1 MRVTFLGTG
10 AAGGV
15 PLYGC
20 ACPACARAAV
30 DPRHVRRPCCA
41 LVEHGESRVLID
53 AGLMDLH
60 ERFAP
65 GSLSAIVL
73 THFHPDHVQGLFHL
87 RWGRGSPIPVYAPP
101 DAEGCAD
108 LYKHPGLLDFRRLA
122 KFELQCIG
130 GLRFTPLPLVHSKP
144 TFGFAIEADDGARLA
159 YLTDTLGLPPH
170 TDAFLKDWQAD
181 AMAIDCSYPPQEET
195 PRGHNDWPHALAAIA
210 GVAPRH
216 AWLTHIG
223 HGLDDWL
230 MVAGPTLPAGVSIA
244 SDGECVAV
252 TGRPGSGSA

>member
-1 MRVTFLGTG
+1 VRVTFLGTG

-20 ACPACARAAV
+20 TCTACEHALAEPNR
-30 DPRHVRRPCCA
+30 VRRPCSA
-41 LVEHGESRVLID
+41 LIEHEGTRVLID

-65 GSLSAIVL
+65 GALDAIML

-87 RWGRGSPIPVYAPP
+87 RWGRGAPIAVYAPP

-122 KFELQCIG
+122 KFEPQRIG
-130 GLRFTPLPLVHSKP
+130 ALSFTPLPLVHSKP
-144 TFGFAIEADDGARLA
+144 TFGYAVRADDGTRFA
-159 YLTDTLGLPPH
+159 YLTDTLGLPPQ
-170 TDAFLKDWQAD
+170 TEAFLQAWQAD
-181 AMAIDCSYPPQEET
+181 GLAIDCSYPPQDAQ
-195 PRGHNDWPHALAAIA
+195 PPGHNDWPMALAAITS
-210 GVAPRH
+210 VRPRK

-223 HGLDDWL
+223 HALDAWIL
-230 MVAGPTLPAGVSIA
+230 QAAPQLPERVSVAC
-244 SDGECVAV
+244 DGEVAV
-252 TGRPGSGSA
+252 LACGRERHVA

>member
-1 MRVTFLGTG
+1 MTFLGTG

-20 ACPACARAAV
+20 TCEACARARA
-30 DPRHVRRPCCA
+30 DPRHVRRPCSA
-41 LVEHGESRVLID
+41 LIEHGESRVLID

-87 RWGRGSPIPVYAPP
+87 RWGRAAPIAVYAPP

-122 KFELQCIG
+122 KFESQRIG
-130 GLRFTPLPLVHSKP
+130 GLSFTPVPLVHSKP
-144 TFGFAIEADDGARLA
+144 TFGFAIESADVVIMNDDLRRIPDLLRLSKRTHA
-159 YLTDTLGLPPH
+159 VL
-170 TDAFLKDWQAD
+170 WQN
-181 AMAIDCSYPPQEET
+181 I
-195 PRGHNDWPHALAAIA
+195 ALALGIKVVFLYLAIFDDA
-210 GVAPRH
+210 SMWMAVFADMGASLLVVAN
-216 AWLTHIG
+216 
-223 HGLDDWL
+223 GLRL
-230 MVAGPTLPAGVSIA
+230 L
-244 SDGECVAV
+244 
-252 TGRPGSGSA
+252 GRGDNAA

>member
-1 MRVTFLGTG
+1 MTFLGTG

-20 ACPACARAAV
+20 TCTACERAAV
-30 DPRHVRRPCCA
+30 DPSRVRRPCSA
-41 LVEHGESRVLID
+41 LIEHEGTRVLID

-65 GSLSAIVL
+65 GLLDAIVL

-87 RWGRGSPIPVYAPP
+87 RWGRGEPIAVHAPP

-108 LYKHPGLLDFRRLA
+108 LYKHPGLLEFRRLA
-122 KFELQCIG
+122 KFEPQRIG
-130 GLRFTPLPLVHSKP
+130 ALTFTPLPLGHSKP
-144 TFGFAIEADDGARLA
+144 TFGYAVEADDGTRFA

-170 TDAFLKDWQAD
+170 TEAFLQAWQAD
-181 AMAIDCSYPPQEET
+181 GLALDCSYPPQDAP
-195 PRGHNDWPHALAAIA
+195 PRGHNDWPMALAAITN
-210 GVAPRH
+210 VSPRR

-223 HGLDDWL
+223 HALDAWIL
-230 MVAGPTLPAGVSIA
+230 QTAPTLAANLSIA
-244 SDGECVAV
+244 QDGEQVELARGHDLG
-252 TGRPGSGSA
+252 TT

>member
-20 ACPACARAAV
+20 TCTACERAAV
-30 DPRHVRRPCCA
+30 APRHVRRPCSA
-41 LVEHGESRVLID
+41 LIEHDGTRVLID

-65 GSLSAIVL
+65 GSLDAIVL

-87 RWGRGSPIPVYAPP
+87 RWGRGAPIAVYAPP

-108 LYKHPGLLDFRRLA
+108 LCKHPGLLDFRRLA
-122 KFELQCIG
+122 KFEPQRIG
-130 GLRFTPLPLVHSKP
+130 GLSFSPLPLVHSKP
-144 TFGFAIEADDGARLA
+144 TFGYAVQADDGTRFA
-159 YLTDTLGLPPH
+159 YLTDTLGLPPL
-170 TDAFLKDWQAD
+170 TEALLQAWQAD
-181 AMAIDCSYPPQEET
+181 GLAIDCSFPPQDDQ
-195 PRGHNDWPHALAAIA
+195 PQGHNDWPMALAAIA
-210 GVAPRH
+210 SVRPRR

-223 HGLDDWL
+223 HALDDWIL
-230 MVAGPTLPAGVSIA
+230 RTAPALAANISVAQ
-244 SDGECVAV
+244 DGEQVELV
-252 TGRPGSGSA
+252 RGRDLGTA